1 MLREYLVKGFTLN
14 DDFLKNMGG
23 GKYWQEFLPLCSNA
37 DYTFSL
43 LVRLWVECII
53 LSTF

>member
-1 MLREYLVKGFTLN
+1 
-14 DDFLKNMGG
+14 MGG

-43 LVRLWVECII
+43 LVRFVGRMYY
-53 LSTF
+53 TFHVLTVQE

>member
-23 GKYWQEFLPLCSNA
+23 GKYWQEFFPLCSNA